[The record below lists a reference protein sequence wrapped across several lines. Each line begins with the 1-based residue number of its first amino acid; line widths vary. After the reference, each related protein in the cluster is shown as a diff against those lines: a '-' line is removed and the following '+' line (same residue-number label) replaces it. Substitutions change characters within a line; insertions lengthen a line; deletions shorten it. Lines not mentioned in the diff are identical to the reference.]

1 MGLNDSGGSMGRKV
15 EARAPVR
22 IDLAGGWTDVSPYTH
37 EVGGEVVNFAINNHA
52 RATLEV
58 DDEGILSV
66 NYTCDVPVGS
76 GLGTTG
82 AINVALLAAIE
93 GMAELGGTERQSVA
107 EQAFQFE
114 SLLGNKGGRQDQWA
128 AAHGGWNHLLFM
140 GDDVEEMPFSPVR
153 SAERWLSKHLVLA
166 NTGIPHVSGDLHKMI
181 WERYAAGDEGVKEGL
196 MAIRVAA
203 RQMANGLQ
211 QDRRD
216 EVIGAFNE
224 VCRGVD
230 LLDPGLHDP
239 FREVVDPLLE
249 GKNVLGWKA
258 LGAGGGGC
266 LVLLANMGMRDVVEA
281 ACDAAGWATIEWELD
296 TEGVTVT
303 AN

>member
-1 MGLNDSGGSMGRKV
+1 
-15 EARAPVR
+15 
-22 IDLAGGWTDVSPYTH
+22 
-37 EVGGEVVNFAINNHA
+37 
-52 RATLEV
+52 
-58 DDEGILSV
+58 
-66 NYTCDVPVGS
+66 
-76 GLGTTG
+76 
-82 AINVALLAAIE
+82 
-93 GMAELGGTERQSVA
+93 
-107 EQAFQFE
+107 
-114 SLLGNKGGRQDQWA
+114 
-128 AAHGGWNHLLFM
+128 
-140 GDDVEEMPFSPVR
+140 
-153 SAERWLSKHLVLA
+153 
-166 NTGIPHVSGDLHKMI
+166 
-181 WERYAAGDEGVKEGL
+181 

-281 ACDAAGWATIEWELD
+281 ACDAAGWTTIKWELD

>member
-239 FREVVDPLLE
+239 FREVVEPLLD